1 MVRHCSLQKA
11 VDDSTNEGEA
21 CSNDVHNFYHCMF
34 LWNKF
39 CSLGMRWQW
48 YQQKPATLHL
58 QCICPSFYMF
68 KKNYSIPSKHLKS
81 FKGLKRMSTWK
92 LATMEQPKADKK
104 PSPALILFVRLS
116 QVSSSPAN
124 AFTALYRT
132 YMVQNAG
139 KRTWY
144 ALLEVWKCLMSPR
157 SCTKT

>member
-48 YQQKPATLHL
+48 YQQKLATLHL

-68 KKNYSIPSKHLKS
+68 KKIIAFPQSTWSHLKD
-81 FKGLKRMSTWK
+81 WK
-92 LATMEQPKADKK
+92 EWVPESWPQWSSQKQT
-104 PSPALILFVRLS
+104 RS
-116 QVSSSPAN
+116 QVLHLSCLCVSARCPLHQPMPSQP
-124 AFTALYRT
+124 YIVHIWCRT
-132 YMVQNAG
+132 
-139 KRTWY
+139 
-144 ALLEVWKCLMSPR
+144 LEREHDMHY
-157 SCTKT
+157 